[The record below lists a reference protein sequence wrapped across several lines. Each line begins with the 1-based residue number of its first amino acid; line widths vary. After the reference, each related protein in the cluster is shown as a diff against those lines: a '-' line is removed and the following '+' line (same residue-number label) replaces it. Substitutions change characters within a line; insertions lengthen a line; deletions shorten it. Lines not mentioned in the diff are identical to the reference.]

1 VTLSGRDTNIH
12 VCPKTKGFTVAR
24 PQHPQQ
30 NAAITELRA
39 AIAQFG
45 EDVGSKVAKARFPDI
60 GRSTWSRFLKAARE
74 EARNVDHATQAGV
87 TAPVIPPA
95 ISTTGTPA
103 TSRPAVVA
111 SAAAADVDP
120 SGVINWAHQVSAMLA
135 QCDMLVKQSIGID
148 PATNAPRVRNAI
160 VLQQSIRARA
170 VALKLAADRESTQF
184 GAERVTHWE
193 RQMLSEINRALGK
206 TRSDDQRVIAN
217 RVRNAVLG
225 VISRRQAEREF
236 LGGDM
241 MPKPAG

>member
-1 VTLSGRDTNIH
+1 M
-12 VCPKTKGFTVAR
+12 AR

-45 EDVGSKVAKARFPDI
+45 DDVGSKVAKACFPDI

-74 EARNVDHATQAGV
+74 EARNVDHSAQAGM

-95 ISTTGTPA
+95 TSTPA
-103 TSRPAVVA
+103 TPAAPAASAPAVAA
-111 SAAAADVDP
+111 SASPAEADP
-120 SGVINWAHQVSAMLA
+120 YGVINWTHQVNAMLA
-135 QCDMLVKQSIGID
+135 QCDLLAKGSIGVD
-148 PATNAPRVRNAI
+148 PGTGATRVRNAV

-170 VALKLAADRESTQF
+170 VALKIAADREAIQF
-184 GAERVTHWE
+184 GAERVAHWE

-206 TRSDDQRVIAN
+206 TRNDDQIVIAN

-225 VISRRQAEREF
+225 VISRRQVEREF
-236 LGGDM
+236 MGGDM
-241 MPKPAG
+241 TPKPADESNPTTKEGSDQ